1 LIHCSD
7 GWDRTTQLLSLIQI
21 MLDPYYRTIKGFI
34 VLIEKEWV
42 SFGHQ
47 FAFRSG
53 HGMFFSFFLGIF
65 FLSIIKAKNVNDDQK
80 SPIFLQFLDCV
91 HQIMIQFPLSFEF
104 NILFLVDIAFHTY
117 SCFFG
122 TFLYDTILVIY
133 FRIFF

>member
-1 LIHCSD
+1 MIHCSD
-7 GWDRTTQLLSLIQI
+7 GWDRTSQLLSLIQI

-53 HGMFFSFFLGIF
+53 HGNFSFILAKIF
-65 FLSIIKAKNVNDDQK
+65 FLLLKAKNVNDDQK
-80 SPIFLQFLDCV
+80 SPVFLQFLDCV
-91 HQIMIQFPLSFEF
+91 HQIMTQFPLSFEF
-104 NILFLVDIAFHTY
+104 NISFLVDIAFHTY

-122 TFLYDTILVIY
+122 TFLYDTILVLIL
-133 FRIFF
+133 